1 MPEPFDSWP
10 PELDAVIA
18 APDHHRLLL
27 ENDTV
32 RVLETIIQPGETVP
46 LHTHRCAATTYF
58 VNWSDCVRRDQFGEV
73 LMDSRQLATTP
84 MPGVAVWTLPLPPHT
99 LENVG
104 SQPIHTITVEIKKGL
119 ED

>member
-1 MPEPFDSWP
+1 MPEPSSPWP

-18 APDHHRLLL
+18 APKHHRLLL
-27 ENDTV
+27 ENDAV

-46 LHTHRCAATTYF
+46 LHTHRSPATTYF
-58 VNWSDCVRRDQFGEV
+58 VNWSDCVRRNDSGEV
-73 LMDSRQLATTP
+73 LMDSRLLESKP
-84 MPGVAVWTLPLPPHT
+84 SPGVAVWTPPLEPHT

-104 SQPIHTITVEIKKGL
+104 SQPIHTITVEIKKGF